1 MNSPCA
7 MVVGLGRLGLPL
19 AVLLANSGR
28 RVIGVDKDKS
38 VASWVSA
45 RKTPIYEPGLAKMLE
60 ELPHGMLRGITNASI
75 ENAVRQSD
83 IAVVLVPTPSIHADR
98 FSNEYVLDVCK
109 DIGNALRSQD
119 KFFTVVISSTVM
131 PGSCD
136 GPIKSVLEH
145 TSGKKCGV
153 DFGLCYAPEFVRL
166 GSVISDMRAPD
177 FVMIG
182 ASDSTSAH
190 IADKLFGRVR
200 CYGFTEVR
208 KTSLI
213 NAEIAKI
220 SLNAYMVMKI
230 TMANEIGELCEQY
243 PGADSRV
250 VTRVLELDRRIGVS
264 FQAATPAAGACFPR
278 DCRAFNAAL
287 RGTNSFAKAIDAANW
302 QYGQRLCVR
311 VMWELANFEDP
322 CVAILGLAFK
332 TDTNVTEESF
342 GMTLVEYLGPSAMI
356 TAYDPL
362 VEIAHSEESAEAAIA
377 DADVVVLASSYEEF
391 ELLDFQKGQTV
402 FDCWRLIGEGKVQR
416 LRDAGVKVIQIGKG
430 EEA

>member
-1 MNSPCA
+1 MDSPCA

-45 RKTPIYEPGLAKMLE
+45 KKTPIYEPGLAKMLDK
-60 ELPHGMLRGITNASI
+60 LPNGMLRGVTNASM

-109 DIGNALRSQD
+109 GIGNALQLQD
-119 KFFTVVISSTVM
+119 GFFTVVISSTVM

-136 GPIKSVLEH
+136 GPIRSILEQ

-153 DFGLCYAPEFVRL
+153 GFGLCYAPEFVRL

-182 ASDSTSAH
+182 ASDPQSAD
-190 IADKLFGRVR
+190 IADRLFRSVR
-200 CYGFTEVR
+200 RRGFCMVR

-243 PGADSRV
+243 PGADAQV
-250 VTRVLELDRRIGVS
+250 VTRALELDRRIGVS
-264 FQAATPAAGACFPR
+264 FQAATHAGGKCFPR
-278 DCRAFNAAL
+278 DCRAFSAAL
-287 RGTNSFAKAIDAANW
+287 RNTNSFAHADDAANW
-302 QYGQRLCVR
+302 QYGQRLCAR
-311 VMWELANFEDP
+311 VIWELADFENP

-332 TDTNVTEESF
+332 KGTNVTEESF
-342 GMTLVEYLGPSAMI
+342 GMMLVEYLSPSAMI

-362 VEIAHSEESAEAAIA
+362 VEIVQSEESAGVAIA
-377 DADVVVLASSYEEF
+377 DANVVVLASPYKEF

-402 FDCWRLIGEGKVQR
+402 FDCWRLIGN
-416 LRDAGVKVIQIGKG
+416 LRAKILRERGVKLIQIGKG
-430 EEA
+430 E